1 MPRFIIRGQQISPEL
16 IRCAAEL
23 RRQMTPEERILWE
36 ILRRNG
42 LGVHFRRSQPIA
54 GYIADFYCHSARL
67 VVEVDGSAHQRQQGY
82 DKFRDASLEKLGLRV
97 LRLSN
102 HQIRNEL
109 PAVIVAIRA
118 ALT

>member
-1 MPRFIIRGQQISPEL
+1 
-16 IRCAAEL
+16 
-23 RRQMTPEERILWE
+23 MTPEERILWDA
-36 ILRRNG
+36 LRRNS

-54 GYIADFYCHSARL
+54 GYIVDFYCHSKGL
-67 VVEVDGSAHQRQQGY
+67 VVEVDGCPHQRQQGY

-109 PAVIVAIRA
+109 PGVIAAIRA
-118 ALT
+118 TLT